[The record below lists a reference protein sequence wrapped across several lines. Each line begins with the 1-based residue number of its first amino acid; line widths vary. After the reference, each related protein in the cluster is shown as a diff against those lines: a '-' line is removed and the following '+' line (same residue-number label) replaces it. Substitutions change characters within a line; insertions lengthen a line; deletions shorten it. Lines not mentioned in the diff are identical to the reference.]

1 MKSRYKILKLKSGEE
16 IITKIVGSTSNKITL
31 ERPMVFKTGF
41 QMSHDGR
48 KREITFLRD
57 WLQNTN
63 EIKIDIP
70 KDHVASFLVPSTKV
84 SRLYDFEKE
93 SQDVNGVEEYI
104 DETPKIPMPPKNDP
118 MKNIFDDLY
127 NEMSKKT
134 TIDDI
139 LKDLIKNKEEDSDKT
154 LQGFLD
160 SIEDSKEFDQM
171 MDETMDEQEFI
182 ILNMMFPPKMLRDM
196 IDRGII
202 DPKELGQIL
211 DSTDNG
217 LSDKYTG
224 DQKDRKDFGNR
235 WTDWPFDIDEYLD

>member
-41 QMSHDGR
+41 QLSNDGR
-48 KREITFLRD
+48 KKEITFLRD

-63 EIKIDIP
+63 EIKIEIP
-70 KDHVASFLVPSTKV
+70 KDHIASFLVPSSKV
-84 SRLYDFEKE
+84 SKLYDFEKE
-93 SQDVNGVEEYI
+93 SQDIDGVDEYI
-104 DETPKIPMPPKNDP
+104 DQTPKIPKNDS
-118 MKNIFDDLY
+118 MKNILDEFY
-127 NEMSKKT
+127 NGPSKKP

-139 LKDLIKNKEEDSDKT
+139 LKDLIQNKEEDVDKS

-160 SIEDSKEFDQM
+160 SMEDSKEFDQI
-171 MDETMDEQEFI
+171 MDQNSDEQEFI
-182 ILNMMFPPKMLRDM
+182 ILNMMFPPQMLRDM

-211 DSTDNG
+211 DSTNDG
-217 LSDKYTG
+217 PSDKYTG
-224 DQKDRKDFGNR
+224 DQTDRKDFGNR
-235 WTDWPFDIDEYLD
+235 WTDWPFDTDEYFD